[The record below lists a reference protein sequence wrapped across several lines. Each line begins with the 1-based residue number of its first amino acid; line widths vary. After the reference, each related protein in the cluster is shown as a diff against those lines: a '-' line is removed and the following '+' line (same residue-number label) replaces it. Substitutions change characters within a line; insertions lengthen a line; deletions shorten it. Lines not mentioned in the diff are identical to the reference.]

1 MKAFWRSFVAA
12 SVVMAVSVS
21 PVRAQQA
28 VQATQPQQA
37 SPAPPQTDGVPD
49 PADRVRYERPDSHTV
64 RYNAPDPNVQPVE
77 LRMQDMERRIG
88 ELEAELT
95 ETEQRL
101 RDTILSVNQLHRQ
114 LGR

>member
-1 MKAFWRSFVAA
+1 MKVFWRSFVAA
-12 SVVMAVSVS
+12 SVVMAASVG
-21 PVRAQQA
+21 PVWAQQVA
-28 VQATQPQQA
+28 QATQPQQA
-37 SPAPPQTDGVPD
+37 LPAQSPEGVPN
-49 PADRVRYERPDSHTV
+49 PSDRVRYERPDSQTIP
-64 RYNAPDPNVQPVE
+64 YSAPDPNVRPTE